1 MPAIPRRLLRGA
13 LTLALVGTVASCS
26 TPLAR
31 GTADVREPAAGRA
44 RAAGTAADQ
53 RIRTTESVLQV
64 VAHPDDDLYFMNP
77 DLSQSLRSGNALA
90 TVYLTAGESNGVNA
104 SAEEARRKQL
114 PADRAKFAK
123 ARQNG
128 IRAAYARMA
137 TGDSAS
143 PWRRE
148 VVPTDGGGEAELDTL
163 RAHPKIRLVWLQLH
177 EAESIGRDRP
187 HSLRG
192 LWDGRVSALNSLLA
206 SGSVVS
212 EDFAYSGEQL
222 VSTLT
227 GLLERFRPTYVR
239 MQDPTPD
246 SKRSGIGWTDHQ
258 DHMYGARFLQ
268 RALARYAEEP
278 DRPLVGTQVYL
289 GYLNGSLPH
298 TLDRTA
304 LRTKLDAIRT
314 YGWTDGRDCRDSA
327 GCGDL
332 KVGAR
337 PLGFNWAQSIRYHR
351 GESTSWLQPQ
361 RNGALRAFATLDGRL
376 AVWSQRTRGSAQ
388 WSGPDLL
395 PGAGIDD
402 GVTSL
407 RLRDGRI
414 AVFATRTLLGTG
426 PADYRR
432 ELVTT
437 AQTVPGGRFGPW
449 ESLGAPGPDAVSSW
463 QLGAPAVTLDGS
475 GRATVYLRNPAH
487 GLSSRTRNADGSW
500 QPWTDLGGT
509 GLLGNL
515 AVATD
520 RKGRMHV
527 LAATPASVLAWS
539 QPRRGAAMGAPEPTG
554 LPATTGP
561 LTAHPDATGVRL
573 YFRRPGSADLLTAH
587 SPSGSSSASASG
599 SSRAGRSVGGA
610 VGTSGRTWR
619 TEPADL
625 GGIAGFG
632 PVEVTPQGAGVLL
645 TARDARGTVSAARYA
660 PADNA
665 KGRAGTGGSAAGRSA
680 AERSAPERSAAG
692 RSGGGGATA
701 GRSAAGRAAAG
712 RPRALDWEPGRF
724 LFSGAPAGARSGTA
738 GPAVAAIGL
747 DGRLYWTRTGRTPDL
762 APWRPATG
770 HH

>member
-1 MPAIPRRLLRGA
+1 MPAIPRRLLRSA

-53 RIRTTESVLQV
+53 RIRTAESVLQV

-104 SAEEARRKQL
+104 SAEEARRKQP

-137 TGDSAS
+137 TGDPAS

-192 LWDGRVSALNSLLA
+192 LWDGRVPALNSLLA

-212 EDFAYSGEQL
+212 EDFAYSREQL

-268 RALARYAEEP
+268 RALARYSGEP
-278 DRPLVGTQVYL
+278 DRPPVGTQVYL

-304 LRTKLDAIRT
+304 LRAKLDAIRT
-314 YGWTDGRDCRDSA
+314 YGWTDGRDCRDAA

-361 RNGALRAFATLDGRL
+361 RNGALRAFGTLDGRL
-376 AVWSQRTRGSAQ
+376 AVWSQRGRGSAQ

-402 GVTSL
+402 GVTTL

-449 ESLGAPGPDAVSSW
+449 ESLGAPDPDPVASW
-463 QLGAPAVTLDGS
+463 QLGAPGVTLDGS
-475 GRATVYLRNPAH
+475 GRATIYLRNGAH

-539 QPRRGAAMGAPEPTG
+539 QPRRGAVMGAPEPTG

-561 LTAHPDATGVRL
+561 LTAHPEATGVRL

-587 SPSGSSSASASG
+587 SPSAPSSAS
-599 SSRAGRSVGGA
+599 SSDSPRAGRA
-610 VGTSGRTWR
+610 VGISRKTWR

-632 PVEVTPQGAGVLL
+632 PVEVTPQGSGVLL
-645 TARDARGTVSAARYA
+645 TARDDRGTVSAARYA
-660 PADNA
+660 PAGSA
-665 KGRAGTGGSAAGRSA
+665 KGRAGTGGSTAGGSA
-680 AERSAPERSAAG
+680 AERSAAG
-692 RSGGGGATA
+692 RPGGGGATA
-701 GRSAAGRAAAG
+701 GRSAARRAAAG

-724 LFSGAPAGARSGTA
+724 LFSGAPAGARSGTG

-762 APWRPATG
+762 TPWRPATG
-770 HH
+770 RH